1 MRSRDVQCTVGSDT
15 LIWSKPLSAK
25 RGLAQCAV
33 YGAQDRPAE
42 LMDNSNLRPV
52 GAMKYKPAQSYWEP
66 SEDWRERK
74 HGSEPVYWCRHEMI
88 LRALETD
95 HDGNAWVIR
104 LLGSWGLRHLNTVFA
119 SIKRPVNI
127 LHPDV
132 KCQVQKWHLQK
143 VVSMNQAC
151 PDVLFLEANST
162 YTLVWPELLSKLYY
176 Y

>member
-1 MRSRDVQCTVGSDT
+1 MRSRDVQCTVQWEQK
-15 LIWSKPLSAK
+15 LRYLHIWGKSLSAR
-25 RGLAQCAV
+25 RGWLAQCAV

-52 GAMKYKPAQSYWEP
+52 GAMKYKPAQSFWEP

-132 KCQVQKWHLQK
+132 KCQVQKWHLQM
-143 VVSMNQAC
+143 VVSMNILN
-151 PDVLFLEANST
+151 V
-162 YTLVWPELLSKLYY
+162 
-176 Y
+176 